1 MFRIIMDNDQPIFR
15 PVRRQDRLWS
25 ETAARNL
32 LDTGE
37 FGTLSMCGTNGYGYG
52 IPISYVTENNS
63 IYFHCAPEGYKLMC
77 LQANNRVCFT
87 VVGRTHVIS
96 GGFTTEYE
104 SVMVFGKIDMNL
116 SDEEKQHALE
126 LLSAKYN
133 PGYEQRAARYIA
145 GSFARTYVLRLD
157 IEHLTGK
164 TKKLKMK

>member
-1 MFRIIMDNDQPIFR
+1 MDNNRSIFY

-25 ETAARNL
+25 ETDARKL

-52 IPISYVTENNS
+52 IPISYVTENGS

-104 SVMVFGKIDMNL
+104 SVMVFGKIDINL
-116 SDEEKQHALE
+116 SDEEKRHALE

-164 TKKLKMK
+164 TKKLKTK